1 VKFGCMTCGAKYSVP
16 DGRLD
21 AAGAQGLRIRCSRC
35 RAIMVVSGATAAAS
49 SADDDTKKELPVK
62 RRSPPTISTDS
73 LQVAGTSGGVDAPA
87 ALSASGIFRPMPGVH
102 RQVTGLFFAELEAM
116 DAPGSSGARRVW
128 YAAIDARP
136 RGPFSATEMIALA
149 EKGKIRESTLIWRPG
164 FKTWLQVKSEL
175 SDDLSWLKKIV
186 GARKLREREAQQ
198 RAEQR
203 LGIKPVSLTRTSS
216 GKKSGYKSGA
226 PGMPP
231 PLPEDAEDE
240 NPALT
245 SGSFAWR
252 AEEMPS
258 LDRGRAPTV
267 VRRRQRSTLALLG
280 VVAIVVGVAA
290 AGITASKLHVVE
302 RAAHLIGP

>member
-1 VKFGCMTCGAKYSVP
+1 
-16 DGRLD
+16 
-21 AAGAQGLRIRCSRC
+21 
-35 RAIMVVSGATAAAS
+35 MVVSGASTASAAPR
-49 SADDDTKKELPVK
+49 DVDEDTKKELPVK

-73 LQVAGTSGGVDAPA
+73 LQAVASGASSSDAPA

-102 RQVTGLFFAELEAM
+102 RQVTGLFFPELDAM
-116 DAPGSSGARRVW
+116 DALGHPGARATRVW

-175 SDDLSWLKKIV
+175 SEELSWLKKIV

-198 RAEQR
+198 RAEMR

-216 GKKSGYKSGA
+216 GKKASYVSGV
-226 PGMPP
+226 GMPP
-231 PLPEDAEDE
+231 PLPEDADE

-252 AEEMPS
+252 AEDMPS
-258 LDRGRAPTV
+258 RAPTAI
-267 VRRRQRSTLALLG
+267 RRRQRSTLALLG

-290 AGITASKLHVVE
+290 CGMAASKLHMVE
-302 RAAHLIGP
+302 RVSHLIAP

>member
-1 VKFGCMTCGAKYSVP
+1 MSCGAKYSVP

-21 AAGAQGLRIRCSRC
+21 DAGPQGLRIRCSRC
-35 RAIMVVSGATAAAS
+35 RAIMVVSGATQIPR
-49 SADDDTKKELPVK
+49 DTDEDTKKELPLK

-73 LQVAGTSGGVDAPA
+73 LQAEQHAADAPA
-87 ALSASGIFRPMPGVH
+87 AISASGVFRPMPGVH
-102 RQVTGLFFAELEAM
+102 RQVTGLFFPELEEM
-116 DAPGSSGARRVW
+116 DAKSTASRVW

-136 RGPFSATEMIALA
+136 RGPFSATEMVSLA

-164 FKTWLQVKSEL
+164 FKTWLQVKSEI
-175 SDDLSWLKKIV
+175 SDELSWLKKIV
-186 GARKLREREAQQ
+186 GARRQREREAQQ

-203 LGIKPVSLTRTSS
+203 LGIKPVSLTRTTS
-216 GKKSGYKSGA
+216 GKKSSYVSGA

-240 NPALT
+240 HPAL
-245 SGSFAWR
+245 SSASFAWR
-252 AEEMPS
+252 AEEMPP
-258 LDRGRAPTV
+258 RAPTA

-290 AGITASKLHVVE
+290 VGLAASKLHVIDRVE
-302 RAAHLIGP
+302 HLVEP